1 MRPLNAAKPPSGTF
15 RRDGAPLAMT
25 DIAASRKAGPMG
37 SLGRL
42 LPGILLS
49 AVVAVAS
56 AQLEPVLK
64 AATGGRVGIPA
75 IVIALIIG
83 MALHPLANNERF
95 APGMTFCVK
104 KLLRW
109 AIALLGLRIALGDI
123 VALGVSTALLVVGS
137 MAVTVIVGFVLAR
150 QLGRE
155 AGMGALG
162 ALAGVATAVCGASAA
177 LATATVVPDYRN
189 KAADVAFTVIAM
201 NVFATAAMLLYPL
214 ICVWLGFSPQQ
225 TGIMLGGTIHD
236 VAQVVGAGQ
245 SISDDVANAA
255 VIVKLFRVFL
265 LLPAV
270 LIVGWWLVRDGDGL
284 AKAKVPVP
292 VFAIVFLGLCVLNS
306 LLALT
311 PSVQPLYVPVRD
323 GLLEASRWG
332 LLVAIAAL
340 GLGTSMAVMARLG
353 WRHLALVAGTSLTI
367 LVIVTGGLVVIG

>member
-1 MRPLNAAKPPSGTF
+1 MSHVATRKM
-15 RRDGAPLAMT
+15 DAPV
-25 DIAASRKAGPMG
+25 S
-37 SLGRL
+37 L

-49 AVVAVAS
+49 AAVAIAS
-56 AQLEPVLK
+56 ALLEPVLK
-64 AATGGRVGIPA
+64 AATGGRIGIPA
-75 IVIALIIG
+75 IVVALIIG
-83 MALHPLANNERF
+83 MVLHPLANNLRF

-123 VALGVSTALLVVGS
+123 AALGLSTALLVVGS
-137 MAVTVIVGFVLAR
+137 MVATVVVGFVLAR
-150 QLGRE
+150 RLGRE
-155 AGMGALG
+155 AGMG

-201 NVFATAAMLLYPL
+201 NVVATIAMLAYPL

-245 SISDDVANAA
+245 SVSDEVANAA

-270 LIVGWWLVRDGDGL
+270 LIVGWWLVRDGSEMT
-284 AKAKVPVP
+284 KAKVPVP

-306 LLALT
+306 VLALS
-311 PSVQPLYVPVRD
+311 PAVQPFYGPLRD

-332 LLVAIAAL
+332 LLIAIAAL
-340 GLGTSMAVMARLG
+340 GLGTSMGAMVRLG
-353 WRHLALVAGTSLTI
+353 WRHLALVTGTTLTI
-367 LVIVTGGLVVIG
+367 LVIVTAGLFLIG